1 MQPTSSAY
9 EAFHRALEVI
19 KRFAEDEGSLVL
31 NVVMEIR
38 FTKNSNSPLSP
49 AYGHEVG
56 VVTDTINLSM
66 PVFDNPEDP
75 SGLTFENGCTEELL
89 YVQGHGCHPTLHED
103 HRRQGPFRSDLST
116 SSTQS

>member
-1 MQPTSSAY
+1 MQPNSSAY
-9 EAFHRALEVI
+9 EAIHRALDVT

-56 VVTDTINLSM
+56 YWYNQSIWAHVREWM
-66 PVFDNPEDP
+66 
-75 SGLTFENGCTEELL
+75 
-89 YVQGHGCHPTLHED
+89 
-103 HRRQGPFRSDLST
+103 HRRAAVCSST
-116 SSTQS
+116 S